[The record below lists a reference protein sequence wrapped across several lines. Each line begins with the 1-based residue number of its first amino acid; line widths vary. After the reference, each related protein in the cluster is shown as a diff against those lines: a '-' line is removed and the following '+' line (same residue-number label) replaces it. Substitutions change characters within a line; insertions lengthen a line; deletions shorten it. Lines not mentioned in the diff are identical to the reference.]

1 MSMDPLRPPS
11 TFGKARRRQA
21 YRRLGDLVRGIHAER
36 HMLTVDE
43 VSGRLG
49 IFQQTYVGV
58 RPITVNRIVGT
69 VDRTRDFG
77 PDFLPRRGDMA
88 ERWRGVER
96 AYPQADFPPIV
107 VYEVEGNY
115 FVVDGHHR
123 VAIAKQRGMA
133 QIDAEVTRLR
143 TRFKMPGT
151 LDIGAIIASQ
161 QEQLFLEES
170 GLARVRPEAMVACS
184 RPQGYVQLL
193 ELVKVHGYNLS
204 LDRSELIELEQAAAS
219 WYDHVYLPAVEIIR
233 RDRLDRDFP
242 EASDADLFLY
252 AYHRRLALFP
262 ERGDI
267 PIPEAIR
274 IEDRTKG
281 GRPLRLKPKRKASED
296 T

>member
-1 MSMDPLRPPS
+1 MSMNPLIPPS

-21 YRRLGDLVRGIHAER
+21 YRRLADLVRGIR
-36 HMLTVDE
+36 TGRGMLAWDE
-43 VSGRLG
+43 VGGRMG
-49 IFQQTYVGV
+49 IFQQAYVGI
-58 RPITVNRIVGT
+58 RPIAVDRIVGT

-88 ERWRGVER
+88 ARWRSVER
-96 AYPQADFPPIV
+96 AYPEADFPPIV

-123 VAIAKQRGMA
+123 VAIAKQKEMA

-143 TRFKMPGT
+143 TRFKMPET

-170 GLARVRPEAMVACS
+170 ALARVRPEAMIVCS
-184 RPQGYVQLL
+184 GPQGYVQLL
-193 ELVKVHGYNLS
+193 ELVKVHGYNLC
-204 LDRSELIELEQAAAS
+204 LDRSELIGLEEAAAS
-219 WYDHVYLPAVEIIR
+219 WYDHVYLPAVENIR

-242 EASDADLFLY
+242 EATDADLFLY
-252 AYHRRLALFP
+252 AYHRRLTLFP

-274 IEDRTKG
+274 IEDRTSG
-281 GRPLRLKPKRKASED
+281 GPMRLRTGKRKNPED
-296 T
+296 N